1 MTIQKKI
8 YLFTHKFPQGMT
20 ESTFLKFEVS
30 KLCKDFKEIV
40 IIPEKYSKEKLN
52 ILKNK
57 KIKINFKLA
66 KKLNTSN
73 FLFYFFTST
82 IFSLNFYGEL
92 SKIIL
97 KNFLQN

>member
-1 MTIQKKI
+1 MTIQKI

-40 IIPEKYSKEKLN
+40 IIPEN
-52 ILKNK
+52 ILKKIEYFENK

-73 FLFYFFTST
+73 FYF
-82 IFSLNFYGEL
+82 IFLPQRF
-92 SKIIL
+92 
-97 KNFLQN
+97 FL